1 MISMNVSMRAV
12 RACRPLPVHQL
23 LLLVSTWVFSTG
35 TLAVEAFVDA
45 ALPGSVFAGVVPA
58 PDGLLYGL
66 TYDGG
71 ANGAGAIYSN
81 NRSPTPALDTTI
93 ANREAMRQSVQI
105 DSPVPFSFSGIRAH
119 RAFAMP

>member
-1 MISMNVSMRAV
+1 VKHEDDFHERQH
-12 RACRPLPVHQL
+12 ACSPGLPALAGSPPVAARFDM
-23 LLLVSTWVFSTG
+23 VFSTG

-71 ANGAGAIYSN
+71 ANGDGAIYSN
-81 NRSPTPALDTTI
+81 NRSPTPASTLRSQI
-93 ANREAMRQSVQI
+93 AKR
-105 DSPVPFSFSGIRAH
+105 
-119 RAFAMP
+119 

>member
-12 RACRPLPVHQL
+12 RACRPLRVHHL

-81 NRSPTPALDTTI
+81 NRSPTPASTLRSQI
-93 ANREAMRQSVQI
+93 AKR
-105 DSPVPFSFSGIRAH
+105 
-119 RAFAMP
+119 